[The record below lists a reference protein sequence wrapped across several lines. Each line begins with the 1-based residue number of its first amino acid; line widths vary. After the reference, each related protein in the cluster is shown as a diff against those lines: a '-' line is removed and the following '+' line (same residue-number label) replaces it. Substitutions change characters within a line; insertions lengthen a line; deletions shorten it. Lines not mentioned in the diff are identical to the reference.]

1 VSKYDGTSGGRRL
14 WVLPTLA
21 ALAVVAGGAAY
32 VVSPSGEDG
41 SAPSSAAA
49 GEQPQPVAGGD
60 VDEPEPAAAAATV
73 TAPPVTETVTPKP
86 RVVVRWREKRVPV
99 PGPTVRVPVPGP
111 TVTLP
116 PKVVRVRVPV
126 PGPTVTLPPRIVE
139 VPAPTAP
146 PPVPA
151 NPEDVLP
158 VPPPAAQEP
167 PPAEQEPQ
175 PEPEL
180 ADPGPEAEP
189 EPTTDPHTG
198 TNEPTDAPPAED
210 EPEPVP
216 AVFRVASYNVLGYS
230 HTAPGGTRASWP
242 SGTTRVRWALYLLKL
257 HRIDLVGLQ
266 ELQDPQHAAVMRRP
280 GWDVWP
286 TSGHTDN
293 AVAWRPG
300 VFRLVDAARVP
311 IPYFRGRD
319 VGMPVVLLEHRA
331 TGQRVWVG
339 SFHNPASLPWLPSQG
354 VHRDEA
360 QRRQAGLAT
369 RLDDRYPVLVTG
381 DMNDS
386 RDYYCPFVRATGYVA
401 ANGGGVHAGRCT
413 PPRNA
418 GIDWIFG
425 SPGTAFTRYRAVHGP
440 LAARTSDH
448 PLIVTTTRIGG

>member
-1 VSKYDGTSGGRRL
+1 VSKYDGTRPGRRL
-14 WVLPTLA
+14 WVLPTVA
-21 ALAVVAGGAAY
+21 ALALVAGGAAY
-32 VVSPSGEDG
+32 LVSPSGEDG

-49 GEQPQPVAGGD
+49 AEQPQPVAD
-60 VDEPEPAAAAATV
+60 VDEPAPAPAAATV

-86 RVVVRWREKRVPV
+86 RVVVKWREKRVPV

-126 PGPTVTLPPRIVE
+126 PGPIVTLPPKVVR
-139 VPAPTAP
+139 VPAD
-146 PPVPA
+146 
-151 NPEDVLP
+151 PEDVLP
-158 VPPPAAQEP
+158 VPPPTAQE

-175 PEPEL
+175 PEPEPT
-180 ADPGPEAEP
+180 ADPQ
-189 EPTTDPHTG
+189 TG
-198 TNEPTDAPPAED
+198 TDEPTDAPPAED
-210 EPEPVP
+210 APEPTPPATDEPEPMPAAAP
-216 AVFRVASYNVLGYS
+216 AVFRAASYNVLGAS
-230 HTAPGGTRASWP
+230 HTAPGGTRPSWA
-242 SGTTRVRWALYLLKL
+242 SGTTRVRWALYLLRR
-257 HRIDLVGLQ
+257 HRVDLVGLQ
-266 ELQDPQHAAVMRRP
+266 ELQDPQHAAFLRRP
-280 GWDVWP
+280 GWEVWP

-300 VFRLVDAARVP
+300 VFRLVDATRVP
-311 IPYFRGRD
+311 IPYFRGRE
-319 VGMPVVLLEHRA
+319 VRMPVVLLEHRA
-331 TGQRVWVG
+331 TGQRTWVG

-354 VHRDEA
+354 AHRDEA
-360 QRRQAGLAT
+360 QRRQARLAA
-369 RLDDRYPVLVTG
+369 RLDDAHPVLVTG

-401 ANGGGVHAGRCT
+401 ANGGGVDEGRCT
-413 PPRNA
+413 PPGNA